1 MTTIKLDI
9 DFLQEELY
17 IIGVS
22 CQEKDYRLVWGLNE
36 YAEFNF
42 HRLKQDL
49 ASECGNYLFPV
60 YEQNNEES
68 AYRVIANL
76 FAGQYFMKEL
86 KGLDYL
92 FLISGDESVEEIIER
107 IQRVPFIFSV
117 DLIDI
122 SMVKNYKRLLF

>member
-9 DFLQEELY
+9 DFLQEDLY
-17 IIGVS
+17 IIGIS

-42 HRLKQDL
+42 HRLIQDL
-49 ASECGNYLFPV
+49 NSECGNYLFPV
-60 YEQNNEES
+60 YEQSNEEN
-68 AYRVIANL
+68 AYRVIANQ

-86 KGLDYL
+86 KALDYL
-92 FLISGDESVEEIIER
+92 FLISGDESVEEIVER
-107 IQRVPFIFSV
+107 IQRVPFVFSV

-122 SMVKNYKRLLF
+122 SIIKNYKRLLF